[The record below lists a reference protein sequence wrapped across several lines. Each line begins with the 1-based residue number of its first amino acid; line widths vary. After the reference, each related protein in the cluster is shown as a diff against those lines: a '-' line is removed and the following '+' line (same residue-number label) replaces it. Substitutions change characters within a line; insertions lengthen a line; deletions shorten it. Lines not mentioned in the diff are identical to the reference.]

1 MKLIVKPH
9 SKKLGKTVKEFLDEH
24 NVEFTVVNE
33 DQAVYKTTP
42 KKKLSQ
48 IEKQVLDN
56 LSQSTE
62 FLKKYKVKAKSINQ
76 LLNEL

>member
-9 SKKLGKTVKEFLDEH
+9 SKKLEKTVKEFLDEH

-48 IEKQVLDN
+48 KEKQVLDN